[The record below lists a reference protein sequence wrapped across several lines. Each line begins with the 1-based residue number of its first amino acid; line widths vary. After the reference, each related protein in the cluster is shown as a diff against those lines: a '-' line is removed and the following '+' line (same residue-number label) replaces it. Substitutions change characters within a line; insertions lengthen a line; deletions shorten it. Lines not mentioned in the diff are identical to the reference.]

1 MEDEEVEKI
10 ILANP
15 FMKSGFEGEEMW
27 MVRIR
32 GQGQKKLWFLCKP
45 KTTIY
50 IYIYIYF
57 FFFSEDS

>member
-15 FMKSGFEGEEMW
+15 FMKSGFEGEDMW
-27 MVRIR
+27 MVKIR

-45 KTTIY
+45 KTIKLLLLLL
-50 IYIYIYF
+50 F
-57 FFFSEDS
+57 F